1 MLRMHLSPM
10 QANTFAR
17 SHRLSAFL
25 DWLYPPRCRSCRDG
39 ILARDEE
46 CICTACRSR
55 IRVVG
60 HPRCVMCGRP
70 FPDAAGED
78 HECAACLTREPHFSK
93 ARAWALYPRGESPD
107 DPVRAIVHRFKYG
120 RKISLGKPL
129 GRILAGACHGDFR
142 RDNLDCIVPVPLHP
156 KRLRWRG
163 FNQAVVLGK
172 ELSRAWRLP
181 IDPFILVRTRPT
193 VPQTELNE
201 AERRTNV
208 RGAFA
213 VEDGT
218 PVKNKALLLLDDV
231 YTSGATV
238 NECSRVLR
246 RAGAKSVHVLTL
258 ARTES

>member
-1 MLRMHLSPM
+1 M
-10 QANTFAR
+10 QTSTLAKSR
-17 SHRLSAFL
+17 RLGAFL

-39 ILARDEE
+39 VLGRDEE
-46 CICTACRSR
+46 CVCAACRSR
-55 IRVVG
+55 IRLVA
-60 HPRCVMCGRP
+60 HPLCAICGRP

-93 ARAWALYPRGESPD
+93 ARAWAFYPRGESPD
-107 DPVRAIVHRFKYG
+107 DPVRVMVQKFKYG

-129 GRILAGACHGDFR
+129 GRIMAAACYEEFR
-142 RDNLDCIVPVPLHP
+142 NDNLDCIIPVPLHP

-172 ELSRAWRLP
+172 ELSRAWRVP
-181 IDPFILVRTRPT
+181 IDPFVLVRTRPT
-193 VPQTELNE
+193 VPQTELHE
-201 AERRTNV
+201 EERRKNV

-213 VEDGT
+213 VNDGAPLKHKT
-218 PVKNKALLLLDDV
+218 LLLLDDV

-246 RAGAKSVHVLTL
+246 RAGAKAVHVLTL